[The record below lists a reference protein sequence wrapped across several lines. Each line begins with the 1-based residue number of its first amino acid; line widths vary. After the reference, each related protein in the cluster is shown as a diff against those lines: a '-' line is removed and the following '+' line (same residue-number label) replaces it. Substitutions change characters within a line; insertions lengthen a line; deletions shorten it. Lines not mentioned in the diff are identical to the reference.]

1 MSRSAA
7 RIVALG
13 VLVALWGSGTSGAQ
27 TAAPTVGVLVDQ
39 VQALFPK
46 VDGEVIE
53 VQNGTVTLGLGS
65 KDGLVVG
72 VELALYR
79 QGRELKHPKTG
90 EVLGRTEQALGRLS
104 VQQVFEAYSTGTASQ
119 GSEVQ
124 PGDRARISAGKIKL
138 SVVPLVEP
146 GVREALADAAVH
158 ELTDGL
164 NRTGRFQI
172 GLGDAIGVWINQQG
186 AKRDDVLAGKGLDAV
201 AERFK
206 VDNLLVVA
214 FSRVQAKPYMDIR
227 LFSFPGA
234 SARLTTAQSVPA
246 SIKPP
251 AKGDYSASGQKKDS
265 QTPNQQRSFLARLLY
280 GELDAGTYSSGEQAI
295 PLKEVAKF
303 PFIIASMDI
312 AVGSKDKIVRMAVS
326 DGEKVWLYRIT
337 PERVLE
343 PEWTYKV
350 DSRAKIFSVQLA
362 ELSNDSTVHVV
373 VNRYSAIKA
382 IRVNSLILTSKDQK
396 AVVAVDDVPDILIAV
411 DPNGDG
417 VKKTLW
423 SQSFA
428 ETGFF
433 KQGDATRM
441 TIRNGK
447 LVSEG
452 RVRVPSNFR
461 ATGAVY
467 SNINGKGERAL
478 AFIDEFNRL
487 QIAIGP
493 DEPFRS
499 SAPVGTGMAK
509 LGVETQIERG
519 GRTYVYHPEPMPI
532 SVDLDGDGI
541 EEIVVPQNQI
551 PGRLAVV
558 YKGPAG
564 YRFQTVNSG
573 FEGMVLALGA
583 VPGEGGPP
591 SLVAAVV
598 RYTNF
603 RETEGETQ
611 IIMTTS
617 SE

>member
-1 MSRSAA
+1 MSPSAA

-27 TAAPTVGVLVDQ
+27 TAAPTLGVLVDQ

-65 KDGLVVG
+65 RDGLFAG
-72 VELALYR
+72 VELDVYR
-79 QGRELKHPKTG
+79 QGRELRHPKTG
-90 EVLGRTEQALGRLS
+90 EVLGRTEQQVGRLA
-104 VQQVFEAYSTGTASQ
+104 VQQVFEAYSTGAPSP

-138 SVVPLVEP
+138 TVVPFVET
-146 GVREALADAAVH
+146 GVRDTLADAAIH
-158 ELTDGL
+158 EAIDAL

-172 GLGDAIGVWINQQG
+172 GLGDAIGVWLTQRG
-186 AKRDDVLAGKGLDAV
+186 VKRDDVLAGKGLDSL

-214 FSRVQAKPYMDIR
+214 FSRVQNKPYMDIR

-234 SARLTTAQSVPA
+234 SSRLSTALFVPA
-246 SIKPP
+246 SIKPV
-251 AKGDYSASGQKKDS
+251 AKGDYSAGGRRDS

-280 GELDAGTYSSGEQAI
+280 GELDAGTYSSGESSI

-303 PFIIASMDI
+303 PFIVASMDI
-312 AVGSKDKIVRMAVS
+312 AVGSKDRITRMVIT
-326 DGEKVWLYRIT
+326 DGERVFLYRIT

-343 PEWTYKV
+343 PEWTYRT
-350 DSRAKIFSVQLA
+350 DSRARVFAVQLA
-362 ELSNDSTVHVV
+362 ELAGDGAVHVV
-373 VNRYSAIKA
+373 VNRYSQIPAIL
-382 IRVNSLILTSKDQK
+382 INSLILTTKDQK
-396 AVVAVDDVPDILIAV
+396 AVVAVEEVTDILLAV
-411 DPNGDG
+411 DANGDG

-423 SQSFA
+423 AQGFA
-428 ETGFF
+428 QTGFF
-433 KQGDATRM
+433 KQGDATRVSL
-441 TIRNGK
+441 RNGK

-467 SNINGKGERAL
+467 SNIAGKGVRAL

-487 QIAIGP
+487 RIAI
-493 DEPFRS
+493 DTEDAFRS
-499 SAPVGTGMAK
+499 ASPVGTGMNK
-509 LGVETQIERG
+509 LGVESQIERG
-519 GRTYVYHPEPMPI
+519 GRTYVYYPEPMPL
-532 SVDLDGDGI
+532 SVDLDGDGV
-541 EEIVVPQNQI
+541 EEIIVPQNQI

-573 FEGMVLALGA
+573 FEGTVMALGA
-583 VPGEGGPP
+583 VPGDVTPA
-591 SLVAAVV
+591 LVAAVV
-598 RYTNF
+598 RFTNF
-603 RETEGETQ
+603 RNTEGETQ

-617 SE
+617 E

>member
-1 MSRSAA
+1 
-7 RIVALG
+7 V
-13 VLVALWGSGTSGAQ
+13 
-27 TAAPTVGVLVDQ
+27 
-39 VQALFPK
+39 K
-46 VDGEVIE
+46 
-53 VQNGTVTLGLGS
+53 
-65 KDGLVVG
+65 
-72 VELALYR
+72 
-79 QGRELKHPKTG
+79 
-90 EVLGRTEQALGRLS
+90 
-104 VQQVFEAYSTGTASQ
+104 
-119 GSEVQ
+119 

-138 SVVPLVEP
+138 SVVPLVEL
-146 GVREALADAAVH
+146 GVREALADAAIH
-158 ELTDGL
+158 DLIDGL

-172 GLGDAIGVWINQQG
+172 GLGDAIGVWVNQQG

-206 VDNLLVVA
+206 VENLLVVA

-234 SARLTTAQSVPA
+234 STRLNTALFVPP
-246 SIKPP
+246 SIKPA
-251 AKGDYSASGQKKDS
+251 AKGDYSASGQRRDN

-280 GELDAGTYSSGEQAI
+280 GELDAGTYSSGEQGI

-303 PFIIASMDI
+303 PFIIASMDV
-312 AVGSKDKIVRMAVS
+312 AVGSKDRITRMAVT

-343 PEWTYKV
+343 PEWTYKT
-350 DSRAKIFSVQLA
+350 DSRARIFSVQLA

-373 VNRYSAIKA
+373 VNRYNAIKA

-396 AVVAVDDVPDILIAV
+396 PVVAVDEVNDILIAV

-428 ETGFF
+428 EMGFF

-441 TIRNGK
+441 TLRNGK
-447 LVSEG
+447 LVSDG
-452 RVRVPSNFR
+452 KVQVPSSFR
-461 ATGAVY
+461 ATGAVF
-467 SNINGKGERAL
+467 SNINGKGDRAL
-478 AFIDEFNRL
+478 AYIDEYQRL
-487 QIAIGP
+487 RLAIGP

-509 LGVETQIERG
+509 LGVETQVEKG
-519 GRTYVYHPEPMPI
+519 GRTYVYSPEPFPL

-541 EEIVVPQNQI
+541 DEIVVPQNQI

-558 YKGPAG
+558 YKGPVG

-573 FEGMVLALGA
+573 FEGTVMALGA

-598 RYTNF
+598 RYTNL

-617 SE
+617 SD

>member
-1 MSRSAA
+1 
-7 RIVALG
+7 
-13 VLVALWGSGTSGAQ
+13 
-27 TAAPTVGVLVDQ
+27 VLVDQ

-53 VQNGTVTLGLGS
+53 VQNGTVTLALGS
-65 KDGLVVG
+65 KDGLVAG

-90 EVLGRTEQALGRLS
+90 EILGRTEQQVGRL
-104 VQQVFEAYSTGTASQ
+104 VIQQVFEAYSTGSVAT

-138 SVVPLVEP
+138 SVVPLIEP
-146 GVREALADAAVH
+146 GVREALADAAIH
-158 ELTDGL
+158 EMVDTLTK
-164 NRTGRFQI
+164 TGRFQI
-172 GLGDAIGVWINQQG
+172 APGDAIGVWLTQQG
-186 AKRDDVLAGKGLDAV
+186 VKREDVLAGKGLEPI

-206 VDNLLVVA
+206 VDNLLIVA
-214 FSRVQAKPYMDIR
+214 FSRVQNKPYMDVR
-227 LFSFPGA
+227 LFSFPGP
-234 SARLTTAQSVPA
+234 SSRLTTALFVPA
-246 SIKPP
+246 TIRPV
-251 AKGDYSASGQKKDS
+251 AKGDYSTGGKRDS

-280 GELDAGTYSSGEQAI
+280 GELDAGTYSSGETAI

-303 PFIIASMDI
+303 PFVIQSMDVSI
-312 AVGSKDKIVRMAVS
+312 GSKDKIPRMAIT
-326 DGEKVWLYRIT
+326 DGERVFLYRIT
-337 PERVLE
+337 PQRTLE
-343 PEWTYKV
+343 PEWTYKT
-350 DSRAKIFSVQLA
+350 DSRARVFAVQIA

-373 VNRYSAIKA
+373 VNRYSQIPAIL
-382 IRVNSLILTSKDQK
+382 INSLILTSKDGK
-396 AVVAVDDVPDILIAV
+396 ALVAADEINDILLAMDV
-411 DPNGDG
+411 NGDG

-428 ETGFF
+428 QTGFF
-433 KQGDATRM
+433 KQGDATRLSL
-441 TIRNGK
+441 RNGK

-467 SNINGKGERAL
+467 SNISGKGVRAL

-487 QIAIGP
+487 QIAI
-493 DEPFRS
+493 ETEETFRS
-499 SAPVGTGMAK
+499 AAPVGTGMTK

-519 GRTYVYHPEPMPI
+519 GRTYVYYPEPMPI
-532 SVDLDGDGI
+532 SVDLDGDGV

-573 FEGMVLALGA
+573 FEGTVMALGA
-583 VPGEGGPP
+583 VPVDGAAPN
-591 SLVAAVV
+591 LVAAVV
-598 RYTNF
+598 RFTNF
-603 RETEGETQ
+603 RNTEGETQ

-617 SE
+617 E

>member
-1 MSRSAA
+1 MSLSAA

-27 TAAPTVGVLVDQ
+27 TAAPSLGVLADQ
-39 VQALFPK
+39 VLALFPK

-65 KDGLVVG
+65 RDGLVAG

-79 QGRELKHPKTG
+79 QGRELRHPKTG
-90 EVLGRTEQALGRLS
+90 EVLGRTEQQLGRLA
-104 VQQVFEAYSTGTASQ
+104 VQQVFEAYSTGTVSP

-124 PGDRARISAGKIKL
+124 PGDRARVSAGKIKL
-138 SVVPLVEP
+138 SVVPLVET
-146 GVREALADAAVH
+146 GVKDTLADAAIH
-158 ELTDGL
+158 EVIDTL
-164 NRTGRFQI
+164 NKTGRFQI
-172 GLGDAIGVWINQQG
+172 GLGDAIGVWLTQQG
-186 AKRDDVLAGKGLDAV
+186 TKRDDVLAGKGLDAI
-201 AERFK
+201 AGRFK

-214 FSRVQAKPYMDIR
+214 FSRVQSKPYMDVR

-234 SARLTTAQSVPA
+234 SSRLSTALFVPP

-251 AKGDYSASGQKKDS
+251 AKGDYSAAGRQRES

-280 GELDAGTYSSGEQAI
+280 GELDAGTYSSGEAAI

-303 PFIIASMDI
+303 PFIVASMDV
-312 AVGSKDKIVRMAVS
+312 AVGSKDKIARMVIT
-326 DGEKVWLYRIT
+326 DGERVYLYRIT

-343 PEWTYKV
+343 PEWTYRS
-350 DSRAKIFSVQLA
+350 DSRARVFSVQLA
-362 ELSNDSTVHVV
+362 ELSGDGAIHVV
-373 VNRYSAIKA
+373 VNRYSQIPAIL
-382 IRVNSLILTSKDQK
+382 VNSLILTTRDQK
-396 AVVAVDDVPDILIAV
+396 PVVAVEEVTEILLAV
-411 DPNGDG
+411 DANGDG

-423 SQSFA
+423 AQGFA
-428 ETGFF
+428 QTGFF

-441 TIRNGK
+441 SLRNGK

-452 RVRVPSNFR
+452 RVRVPSSFR
-461 ATGAVY
+461 ATGATY
-467 SNINGKGERAL
+467 SNISGKGVRAL
-478 AFIDEFNRL
+478 AFIDEYNRL
-487 QIAIGP
+487 RIAI
-493 DEPFRS
+493 DTEDAFRS

-509 LGVETQIERG
+509 LGVETQIEKG
-519 GRTYVYHPEPMPI
+519 GRTYVYSPEPMPLA
-532 SVDLDGDGI
+532 VDLDGDGI

-551 PGRLAVV
+551 PGRLAVI

-573 FEGMVLALGA
+573 FEGTVMALGA
-583 VPGEGGPP
+583 VPSDGTPT
-591 SLVAAVV
+591 LVAAVV

-603 RETEGETQ
+603 RGTEGETQ

-617 SE
+617 E